1 MELCVPWGEAF
12 PVAARLSEMGM
23 PVFCL
28 NYRVAG
34 KEPLFPKPM
43 EDLSAAYRFL
53 KDHEDQFDIDARHYA
68 VGGFSAGG
76 HLAACWGL
84 KGTGICEIRIS
95 GCRNPHA
102 GLSIDL
108 RMENHPSAS
117 GTASA
122 DHACRIFWNRLF

>member
-1 MELCVPWGEAF
+1 MFPGEAF

-84 KGTGICEIRIS
+84 RDWDMRNTDIRLQKSSCWTI
-95 GCRNPHA
+95 H
-102 GLSIDL
+102 
-108 RMENHPSAS
+108 
-117 GTASA
+117 
-122 DHACRIFWNRLF
+122 